1 MTQHFTES
9 DKDAPWNGFF
19 GLEIVVM
26 AEQTSRRA
34 SPRTMDAMCFR
45 SRFHDWQTHTTHPC
59 SCFLFEVCIEM
70 ERQLRIG
77 AHALKH
83 SCFSVRGVWWCDPRR
98 GGNCKFEVLCNY
110 IHSDARWCDP
120 HSLLLPGGI
129 DLRASLWAA
138 QTAGTCACLAP
149 MRNSFVVFVRS
160 MILTLKTPPTSRAR
174 TAALNFS
181 LADAQ
186 LLQHAGVDW

>member
-1 MTQHFTES
+1 MGGARNRPLFAMTQHFTES

-110 IHSDARWCDP
+110 IQFTPTRGGVTRIPCSCREASICVRRCGPRRQPGHA
-120 HSLLLPGGI
+120 LALP
-129 DLRASLWAA
+129 R
-138 QTAGTCACLAP
+138 
-149 MRNSFVVFVRS
+149 
-160 MILTLKTPPTSRAR
+160 
-174 TAALNFS
+174 
-181 LADAQ
+181 
-186 LLQHAGVDW
+186 

>member
-1 MTQHFTES
+1 MIGKCTRLI
-9 DKDAPWNGFF
+9 APR
-19 GLEIVVM
+19 E
-26 AEQTSRRA
+26 
-34 SPRTMDAMCFR
+34 RT
-45 SRFHDWQTHTTHPC
+45 C
-59 SCFLFEVCIEM
+59 SCFLFEVYIEM

-149 MRNSFVVFVRS
+149 MRNSFVVFARRS
-160 MILTLKTPPTSRAR
+160 TPNVGRKHHPLRVPAP
-174 TAALNFS
+174 AALNFRLQMPS
-181 LADAQ
+181 CFSTPVWAGDLALA
-186 LLQHAGVDW
+186 